1 MAVRAAGTHS
11 QARQHLGY
19 PIPPEGARVHTNVFP
34 YRDFNFPVI
43 PLYLPVGSGVTRRS
57 LTDSDAQ
64 GLAEAREHPFEF
76 LSGINPNPLRLAVL
90 RQELPVKPICQLF

>member
-1 MAVRAAGTHS
+1 MAVRAASAHS
-11 QARQHLGY
+11 QARQHLRY
-19 PIPPEGARVHTNVFP
+19 PIPPKGAWVHTNIFS
-34 YRDFNFPVI
+34 YRGFNFPVV

-76 LSGINPNPLRLAVL
+76 LSGVDPNPLRLAVL
-90 RQELPVKPICQLF
+90 RQELPVEPICQLF